1 MKDEKLGFGPVTFHG
16 VMDNGT
22 HEFHH
27 RDKNGQEI
35 RVYGRF
41 VDTPGSWVQ
50 SPTPPAPKKELPTPP
65 APKKELPKL
74 GMDPGQIREVP
85 VSAVK
90 TDTQRTFLD
99 TFMVPMT
106 FYIAPGE
113 EKKALLRERGRYM
126 QTLFG
131 KWYPEGSLPAGTAWR
146 FRVERMADG
155 TVLVIPPE
163 DFEGSDYWC
172 RAYILLG
179 DGPEDFMFFTLEE
192 TPMGPVIGLID
203 RDLRHFHLK
212 KGCPDPKEAALL
224 ARDLYR
230 KGAPENELL

>member
-1 MKDEKLGFGPVTFHG
+1 MKDEKLGLGPVTFHG

-22 HEFHH
+22 HEFRH

-41 VDTPGSWVQ
+41 ADAPGSPAHG
-50 SPTPPAPKKELPTPP
+50 STPPAPKKELPR
-65 APKKELPKL
+65 LN
-74 GMDPGQIREVP
+74 MDPEQIREIP

-113 EKKALLRERGRYM
+113 EKKELLRERGRYM
-126 QTLFG
+126 QTLFA

-146 FRVERMADG
+146 FRVERMVDG

-179 DGPEDFMFFTLEE
+179 DGPEDFLFFTLEQ

-203 RDLRHFHLK
+203 RDLRHYHLK
-212 KGCPDPKEAALL
+212 KGCLDPKEAALL
-224 ARDLYR
+224 ARDIYR
-230 KGAPENELL
+230 KGKQENEPL